1 MLREHLGEKPN
12 LVLIAEGESKQTI
25 SVRINNETLRQIHE
39 VLLDEKRRAKEALLQ
54 EPSMTWLIEEVLKA
68 GLPVFRDRRSR
79 RTT

>member
-1 MLREHLGEKPN
+1 MAEPGEKPN

-39 VLLDEKRRAKEALLQ
+39 ILLDEKKRAKEAMMQ
-54 EPSMTWLIEEVLKA
+54 EPTMTWVLEEILKA
-68 GLPVFRDRRSR
+68 GLPVFRDRRNR